1 MIREAIQNQTKIS
14 VFNKHQ
20 TILLNATQ
28 SLTRNPL
35 RSASVI
41 LCLIAV
47 LSPFVT
53 AIAICEG
60 IKFQYANILK
70 EGGDL
75 YVSRDNYG
83 SNAPIELVLS
93 QQFQGIQGVTRVV
106 PRVIGRT
113 YVKGKFMAVLG
124 IFPASIP
131 PSIQLI
137 LGREPK
143 AKGEVILGQR
153 ASKSLKLW
161 VGSRFSIDRNPL
173 QTLQIVGLFSSAF
186 TIWEAD
192 LLIMNFEDAGD
203 LFGSR
208 DEATDFLIY
217 TRPGYGQIVDKI
229 ISMPKETKETGA
241 PLRIQT
247 RELIDRYSQ
256 RGFNIKAGV
265 FAAFYAIVFALAIA
279 SIAVLSGLGQMERKR
294 EIAVMKAL
302 GWQTQEVLE
311 MVALENLTLS
321 LVSVP
326 LIMVAAVGWVH
337 FFDGAGIAPFFIA
350 GKNVLMPFS
359 IPSRI
364 FPVPFLLC
372 LMMAP
377 ILTMTGTLYSTWRTA
392 VVPPAEAMKK

>member
-1 MIREAIQNQTKIS
+1 MMKQATQNLPKIS
-14 VFNKHQ
+14 IFSKHQ
-20 TILLNATQ
+20 ALLLNAAQ
-28 SLTRNPL
+28 SLLRNPL
-35 RSASVI
+35 RSTSVI
-41 LCLIAV
+41 LCLIAI
-47 LSPFVT
+47 LAPFVT

-83 SNAPIELVLS
+83 SNAPIELSLS
-93 QQFQGIQGVTRVV
+93 QRFQVIQGVTRVV

-124 IFPASIP
+124 ISSSSIP
-131 PSIQLI
+131 SSIQLV

-153 ASKSLKLW
+153 ASEYLNLK
-161 VGSRFSIDRNPL
+161 VGSRFSIDRNPG
-173 QTLQIVGLFSSAF
+173 QILQIVGLFRSTF
-186 TIWEAD
+186 TIWDAD

-203 LFGSR
+203 LFGIR

-229 ISMPKETKETGA
+229 IQIPQEEEA
-241 PLRIQT
+241 AQPPLRVQT
-247 RELIDRYSQ
+247 RDLIDRYSQ

-265 FAAFYAIVFALAIA
+265 FAAFYTIVFGLAIA
-279 SIAVLSGLGQMERKR
+279 SIGVLSGFGQMERKR

-311 MVALENLTLS
+311 MVALENLILS
-321 LVSVP
+321 LISVP
-326 LIMVAAVGWVH
+326 LIIGAATGWVH
-337 FFDGAGIAPFFIA
+337 FFNGAGIAKFFIA
-350 GKNVLMPFS
+350 GIDLIMPFS
-359 IPSRI
+359 VPSRI
-364 FPVPFLLC
+364 FPIPFVLTV
-372 LMMAP
+372 MMAL
-377 ILTMTGTLYSTWRTA
+377 ILTMVGAIYSTWRTA
-392 VVPPAEAMKK
+392 IIPPAEAMKT

>member
-1 MIREAIQNQTKIS
+1 MMKQATQNLPKIS
-14 VFNKHQ
+14 IFSKHQ
-20 TILLNATQ
+20 ALLLNAAQ
-28 SLTRNPL
+28 SLLRNPL
-35 RSASVI
+35 RSTSVI

-47 LSPFVT
+47 LAPFVT

-83 SNAPIELVLS
+83 SNAPIELGLS
-93 QQFQGIQGVTRVV
+93 QRFQVIQGVTRVV

-124 IFPASIP
+124 ISSSSIP
-131 PSIQLI
+131 SSIQLV

-143 AKGEVILGQR
+143 AKGEVILGQG
-153 ASKSLKLW
+153 ASEYLNLK
-161 VGSRFSIDRNPL
+161 VGSRFSIDRNPG
-173 QTLQIVGLFSSAF
+173 QILQIVGLFRSTF
-186 TIWEAD
+186 TIWDAD

-203 LFGSR
+203 LFGIR

-229 ISMPKETKETGA
+229 IQIPQEEEA
-241 PLRIQT
+241 AQPPLRVQT
-247 RELIDRYSQ
+247 RDLIDRYSQ

-265 FAAFYAIVFALAIA
+265 FAAFYTIVFGLAIA
-279 SIAVLSGLGQMERKR
+279 SIGVLSGFGQMERKR

-311 MVALENLTLS
+311 MVALENLILS
-321 LVSVP
+321 LISVP
-326 LIMVAAVGWVH
+326 LIIGAATGWVH
-337 FFDGAGIAPFFIA
+337 FFNGAGIAKFFIA
-350 GKNVLMPFS
+350 GIDLIMPFS
-359 IPSRI
+359 VPSRI
-364 FPVPFLLC
+364 FPIPFVLTV
-372 LMMAP
+372 MMAL
-377 ILTMTGTLYSTWRTA
+377 ILTMVGAIYSTWRTA
-392 VVPPAEAMKK
+392 IIPPAEAMKT